1 MLISGGTVVTGD
13 GASVMPDGFVR
24 ISDGRI
30 VEVGTGA
37 GPRDDDVIDASGQ
50 IVIPGI
56 INTHSHGCVEGPF
69 VPVGSPA
76 FSQAAVHAEL
86 DRHLFGGETTV
97 LCVCGFC
104 LPREIDGSH
113 PVRTRLA
120 TSHTPS
126 NFAAAD
132 LVDGKGL
139 LPQHRAMTVEQA
151 LKDGAVAIGEIGAG
165 HSLGGGAQDYLYIPD
180 VIEKATGVRL
190 RPDQAR
196 LLKWAILGRMLSR
209 DAFDAQATEKCLD
222 TLGLRDRLDVATARR
237 LIDQSVLPSIATT
250 LEGFEEAAALS
261 AKTGVRA
268 IFHTSPVSVGI
279 IERLAKKYPAAKLV
293 AGHANQSDFEPEEA
307 VDWATRLRA
316 LGVTIDISTWDIPGK
331 AIQAKPDNFLAML
344 RAGVVDTVSTDYAG
358 GDWEPI
364 LKGLALAIKAEA
376 VDLGSAIAMATAN
389 PSRLFPGLAPERGVL
404 APGKIAD
411 IVLVDASDI
420 GNVRTV
426 IIGGKVFVGDKST
439 GGRRLH

>member
-1 MLISGGTVVTGD
+1 
-13 GASVMPDGFVR
+13 
-24 ISDGRI
+24 
-30 VEVGTGA
+30 
-37 GPRDDDVIDASGQ
+37 
-50 IVIPGI
+50 
-56 INTHSHGCVEGPF
+56 
-69 VPVGSPA
+69 
-76 FSQAAVHAEL
+76 
-86 DRHLFGGETTV
+86 
-97 LCVCGFC
+97 
-104 LPREIDGSH
+104 
-113 PVRTRLA
+113 
-120 TSHTPS
+120 
-126 NFAAAD
+126 
-132 LVDGKGL
+132 
-139 LPQHRAMTVEQA
+139 
-151 LKDGAVAIGEIGAG
+151 
-165 HSLGGGAQDYLYIPD
+165 
-180 VIEKATGVRL
+180 
-190 RPDQAR
+190 
-196 LLKWAILGRMLSR
+196 
-209 DAFDAQATEKCLD
+209 
-222 TLGLRDRLDVATARR
+222 
-237 LIDQSVLPSIATT
+237 VLPSIATT
-250 LEGFEEAAALS
+250 LEGFEEATALS

-426 IIGGKVFVGDKST
+426 IIGGKVFVGDKSA

>member
-1 MLISGGTVVTGD
+1 MLITGGTVVTGD
-13 GASVMPDGFVR
+13 GVSV
-24 ISDGRI
+24 ISGGYVHIRDGRI

-37 GPRDDDVIDASGQ
+37 APADDDIVDASGQ
-50 IVIPGI
+50 VVLPGM

-76 FSQAAVHAEL
+76 FSKAAVHAEL
-86 DRHLFGGETTV
+86 DRHLFGGETTI

-104 LPREIDGSH
+104 LPREIDGNH

-120 TSHTPS
+120 TSHTPA

-132 LVDGKGL
+132 LVDGAGL
-139 LPQHRAMTVEQA
+139 LPQHRATTVEQA
-151 LKDGAVAIGEIGAG
+151 LADGAVAIGEIGAG

-196 LLKWAILGRMLSR
+196 QLKWAILGRMLSR
-209 DAFDAQATEKCLD
+209 DAFDAVQTEKCLQ
-222 TLGLRDRLDVATARR
+222 TLGLRDKLNVEKARQ
-237 LIDQSVLPSIATT
+237 LVEQSVLPSIATT
-250 LEGFEEAAALS
+250 LVGFEEAAALS

-268 IFHTSPVSVGI
+268 VFHTSPVSVGV
-279 IERLAKKYPAAKLV
+279 IERLAKKYPAARLV
-293 AGHANQSDFEPEEA
+293 AGHANQSDFTPEEA

-316 LGVTIDISTWDIPGK
+316 LGVTIDISTWDIPSK
-331 AIQAKPDNFLAML
+331 AIQAKPDNFLRML
-344 RAGVVDTVSTDYAG
+344 KAGVVDTVSTDYAG

-364 LKGLALAIKAEA
+364 LKGLALAIKAGA
-376 VDLGSAIAMATAN
+376 VSLASAVSLATSN
-389 PSRLFPGLAPERGVL
+389 PARLFPGLAPDRGLL

-411 IVLVDASDI
+411 VVLVEASDI
-420 GNVRTV
+420 GNVQTV
-426 IIGGKVFVGDKST
+426 IV
-439 GGRRLH
+439 GGRVVVRDKFPCDRRLN

>member
-13 GASVMPDGFVR
+13 GASV
-24 ISDGRI
+24 ISGGYVQIRDGRI
-30 VEVGTGA
+30 IDVGKGA
-37 GPRDDDVIDASGQ
+37 GPHDEDVVDAAAQ
-50 IVIPGI
+50 VVIPGI

-76 FSQAAVHAEL
+76 FSRAAVHAEL
-86 DRHLFGGETTV
+86 DRHLFGGETTI

-104 LPREIDGSH
+104 LPREIDAEH
-113 PVRTRLA
+113 PVRTCLA
-120 TSHTPS
+120 TSHTPA

-165 HSLGGGAQDYLYIPD
+165 HSLGGGGQDYLYIPD

-196 LLKWAILGRMLSR
+196 QLKWAILGRALSR
-209 DAFDAQATEKCLD
+209 DAFDAAQTEKCLL
-222 TLGLRDRLDVATARR
+222 TLGLSDKLDVKAARK
-237 LIDQSVLPSIATT
+237 LIEQSVLPSIATT
-250 LEGFEEAAALS
+250 LEGFEEAAILS
-261 AKTGVRA
+261 ARTGVRA
-268 IFHTSPVSVGI
+268 IFHTSPVSVGV
-279 IERLAKKYPAAKLV
+279 IESLARKYPKARLV
-293 AGHANQSDFEPEEA
+293 AGHANQSDFDPEEA
-307 VDWATRLRA
+307 VDWARRLRA

-331 AIQAKPDNFLAML
+331 SIQAKPDNFLRML
-344 RAGVVDTVSTDYAG
+344 KAGVVDTVSTDYAG

-364 LKGLALAIKAEA
+364 LKGLALAIKAG
-376 VDLGSAIAMATAN
+376 VVSLATAVSLATTN
-389 PSRLFPGLAPERGVL
+389 PARLFPGLAPDRGLL

-411 IVLVDASDI
+411 IVLVEAGDI

-426 IIGGKVFVGDKST
+426 IIGGKALVRAGRAS
-439 GGRRLH
+439 GRRPN

>member
-13 GASVMPDGFVR
+13 GVSVISGGYVR
-24 ISDGRI
+24 IRDGRI

-37 GPRDDDVIDASGQ
+37 GPPDDNVIDASGQ
-50 IVIPGI
+50 VVIPGI

-76 FSQAAVHAEL
+76 FSTAAVHAEL

-104 LPREIDGSH
+104 LQREIDASH
-113 PVRTRLA
+113 PVRTCLA
-120 TSHTPS
+120 TSHTPA

-139 LPQHRAMTVEQA
+139 LPRHRAMTVEQA

-180 VIEKATGVRL
+180 VIEKATGIRL

-196 LLKWAILGRMLSR
+196 QLKWAILGRMLSP
-209 DAFDAQATEKCLD
+209 DAFDAAQTGKCLH
-222 TLGLRDRLDVATARR
+222 TLGLSDKLDVETARR
-237 LIDQSVLPSIATT
+237 LIEQSVLPSIATT

-268 IFHTSPVSVGI
+268 IFHTSPVSVGV
-279 IERLAKKYPAAKLV
+279 IERLAKKCPEAKLV
-293 AGHANQSDFEPEEA
+293 AGHANQSDFEPEQA
-307 VDWATRLRA
+307 VDWAKRLRA
-316 LGVTIDISTWDIPGK
+316 LGVTVDISTWDIPSK
-331 AIQAKPDNFLAML
+331 AIQAKPDNFLRML
-344 RAGVVDTVSTDYAG
+344 KAGVVDTVSTDYAG

-364 LKGLALAIKAEA
+364 LKGLALAIKADA
-376 VDLGSAIAMATAN
+376 IGLAAAIALATSN
-389 PSRLFPGLAPERGVL
+389 PARLFPGLAPDRGRL
-404 APGKIAD
+404 EPGKIAD
-411 IVLVDASDI
+411 VVLVEAGNI
-420 GNVRTV
+420 GNVQTV
-426 IIGGKVFVGDKST
+426 IIGGKVVVRDKAAGDRS
-439 GGRRLH
+439 LN